1 METDANTPQPSH
13 EATAGTAKKYIR
25 TLEGDMAT
33 LKKGGTPELAP
44 FTASPSPSERL
55 VAASPITLPQTTPNA
70 EPIPPPALV
79 PPLQPAG
86 SSPIQTYAS
95 DFSDRMKE
103 TNASTATVLAAEQD
117 ATLQTYQPPKP
128 KASLTDKLYI
138 LAGILLLIASG
149 VGGYFA
155 YMSYATTIEPIILA
169 PVISAPIFVDDREQ
183 ISGTGTVLLQEIEQS
198 VGRPLASGAVR
209 LLYTMD
215 ATGSTSSPQA
225 TTGNNIFPALK
236 VSAPDILLRNLN
248 AVGSMA
254 GVINVADNQS
264 PFFILSVI
272 SYSDTFSGMLSWEE
286 EMLRDLSALF
296 PPYPIPIQA
305 TSTVATTTP
314 KVKTKVATTT
324 VATTTP
330 TIALGF
336 RDEVV
341 SNHDVRVYR
350 DAKGRS
356 LLLYGYWN
364 QATLVIARDLPAFIE
379 ILQRLA
385 TSRAQ

>member
-1 METDANTPQPSH
+1 METDANTP
-13 EATAGTAKKYIR
+13 KKYIR
-25 TLEGDMAT
+25 TLAGDMAT

-55 VAASPITLPQTTPNA
+55 VAASPITPPQATPNS
-70 EPIPPPALV
+70 EPIPPPAPL
-79 PPLQPAG
+79 PPLQSAG
-86 SSPIQTYAS
+86 PSPIETYAS

-103 TNASTATVLAAEQD
+103 TSASTATVLAAEQD
-117 ATLQTYQPPKP
+117 SAPQTYQPPKP

-138 LAGILLLIASG
+138 LAGVILLIASG

-169 PVISAPIFVDDREQ
+169 PVVSAPIFVDDREQ

-198 VGRPLASGAVR
+198 VGRSLASGAVR
-209 LLYTMD
+209 FLYTMD
-215 ATGSTSSPQA
+215 AT
-225 TTGNNIFPALK
+225 TTDNNIFSALQTP
-236 VSAPDILLRNLN
+236 APDILLRNLN
-248 AVGSMA
+248 ASGSMA
-254 GVINVADNQS
+254 GVIHVAGNQS
-264 PFFILSVI
+264 PFFILSVV

-286 EMLRDLSALF
+286 EMPRDLSALF

-314 KVKTKVATTT
+314 KVKTKIATTT

-330 TIALGF
+330 TIALVF

-341 SNHDVRVYR
+341 SDYDVRVFR

-364 QATLVIARDLPAFIE
+364 QTTLVIARDLPAFIE